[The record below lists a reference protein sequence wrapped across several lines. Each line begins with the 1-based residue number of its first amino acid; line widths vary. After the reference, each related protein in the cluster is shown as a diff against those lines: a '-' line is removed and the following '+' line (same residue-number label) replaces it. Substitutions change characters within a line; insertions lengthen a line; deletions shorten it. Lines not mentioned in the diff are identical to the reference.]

1 MNIALEQSRGGQGV
15 SASHRRR
22 AMNIAFKKSLNRR
35 AFLRGTGVALALPW
49 LDAMLPAFG
58 ASTPKVKRRMVAICT
73 TLGIH
78 GPNLFPEQTGRGYK
92 PSPYS
97 QVIDEFRN

>member
-1 MNIALEQSRGGQGV
+1 MKNVHI
-15 SASHRRR
+15 
-22 AMNIAFKKSLNRR
+22 SLNRSVTRR

-58 ASTPKVKRRMVAICT
+58 ASTPQLKRRMVNVCT

-78 GPNLFPEQTGRGYK
+78 SPFLYPEQTGRGYQ
-92 PSPYS
+92 PSLYS
-97 QVIDEFRN
+97 KVIDDYRNDFTIL